1 MPNENKDLKPTDIV
15 EVEVK
20 GKKYKVTKAFKDDMD
35 ADRSE
40 LTTKVTTVT
49 QQNQTLAQRLQDMEK
64 SPKVK
69 NVGDNDDDDDDG
81 LTFDQIMD
89 NPGSAVNKQVLK
101 ALKKLGIDPTKVGNT
116 GDVDSRLELK
126 LAQRDWWGSFWKEH
140 SYLDAEVHGDLVEV
154 ALKKLLPTLKD
165 AKPKDARKAIAERV
179 ADMLGRKIIKGK
191 LEIDT
196 EPKHKSQNGMQLE
209 GADGSAVDNG
219 EITNDTDA
227 NKGKTGSMADDL
239 RKLKAARLKAAKG
252 K

>member
-1 MPNENKDLKPTDIV
+1 MPNENKPKPTDIV

-20 GKKYKVTKAFKDDMD
+20 GKKFKVTQAFKDELD

-40 LTTKVTTVT
+40 LTTRVTTLTT
-49 QQNQTLAQRLQDMEK
+49 QHQTLAQKLADMERN
-64 SPKVK
+64 PRVR
-69 NVGDNDDDDDDG
+69 NAGDDSDDDDKDI
-81 LTFDQIMD
+81 TFDNIMD
-89 NPGSAVNKQVLK
+89 NPGSAVNKAVLK
-101 ALKKLGIDPTKVGNT
+101 TLKKLGIDPAKVGST

-140 SYLDAEVHGDLVEV
+140 SYLDSEVHGDLVEV

-179 ADMLGRKIIKGK
+179 ADMLGRKIIRGK

-196 EPKHKSQNGMQLE
+196 EPKHKSENGMQLE
-209 GADGSAVDNG
+209 GADGSEVDNG

-227 NKGKTGSMADDL
+227 NKGKTGSMAEDL
-239 RKLKAARLKAAKG
+239 RKLRANRIKAAKG

>member
-20 GKKYKVTKAFKDDMD
+20 GKKFKVTKAFKDELES
-35 ADRSE
+35 AHNE
-40 LTTKVTTVT
+40 LTTKVTTLET
-49 QQNQTLAQRLQDMEK
+49 DKRTLAQRLQDMEAN
-64 SPKVK
+64 PKVK
-69 NVGDNDDDDDDG
+69 TTGGDNDEEDDDLSFAD
-81 LTFDQIMD
+81 LMD
-89 NPGSAVNKQVLK
+89 RPGSAVSK
-101 ALKKLGIDPTKVGNT
+101 AVKKELAKLGIDPSKLGAG
-116 GDVDSRLELK
+116 GDVDKKVDLK
-126 LAQRDWWGSFWKEH
+126 LAQRDWWGSLWKEH
-140 SYLDAEVHGDLVEV
+140 PYFDAEVHGDLVEV
-154 ALKKLLPTLKD
+154 ALKKMLPTVKD
-165 AKPKDARKAIAERV
+165 MKPKEARQAIADRV

-209 GADGSAVDNG
+209 GADGSDVDNG

-239 RKLKAARLKAAKG
+239 RKMKAARLKAAKG

>member
-1 MPNENKDLKPTDIV
+1 MPKENELKPTDIV

-40 LTTKVTTVT
+40 LTAKVTTLTT
-49 QQNQTLAQRLQDMEK
+49 QHQSLAQKLADMEK
-64 SPKVK
+64 NPKVK
-69 NVGDNDDDDDDG
+69 TVGDDDDGDDDG

-89 NPGSAVNKQVLK
+89 NPNGAVSKAVLK
-101 ALKKLGIDPTKVGNT
+101 TLKKLGIDPKKQNDT

-126 LAQRDWWGSFWKEH
+126 LAQRDWWSSFWKEH
-140 SYLDAEVHGDLVEV
+140 SYLDADLHGDLVEV

-165 AKPKDARKAIAERV
+165 AKPKDARAKIAERV
-179 ADMLGRKIIKGK
+179 ADMMGRKIIKGK

-209 GADGSAVDNG
+209 GADGSDVDNG

-239 RKLKAARLKAAKG
+239 RKLKANRLKAAKG

>member
-40 LTTKVTTVT
+40 LTTKVTSLTT
-49 QQNQTLAQRLQDMEK
+49 QHQTLAQKLADMEK
-64 SPKVK
+64 NPKVK
-69 NVGDNDDDDDDG
+69 NVGDNDDDDDEDI
-81 LTFDQIMD
+81 TFDKIMD

-101 ALKKLGIDPTKVGNT
+101 TLKKLGIDPAKLGGAN
-116 GDVDSRLELK
+116 DVDQKVELK
-126 LAQRDWWGSFWKEH
+126 LAQRDWWSSFWKEH
-140 SYLDAEVHGDLVEV
+140 SYFDADVHGDLVEV
-154 ALKKLLPTLKD
+154 ALRKLLPTLKD
-165 AKPKDARKAIAERV
+165 AKPKDARNAIAERV

-209 GADGSAVDNG
+209 GADGSEVDNG
-219 EITNDTDA
+219 EISNDTDA
-227 NKGKTGSMADDL
+227 NKGKVGSMAEDL
-239 RKLKAARLKAAKG
+239 RKLAANRRKAAKG